1 MLQRALLAS
10 GIVKGLVHMP
20 KMALL
25 SSQTCTCPHLAW
37 LCMKIRS

>member
-1 MLQRALLAS
+1 MFQRALLAS
-10 GIVKGLVHMP
+10 GIVKEFVHVL